1 MKTMKIN
8 EKIKK
13 QNINDFNYYGG
24 YNMYAYKFS
33 SDFDI
38 EKKSEKEN
46 VLEELKKVDGKYSF
60 SDKSESDGELNY
72 EKMEY
77 TAPTKE
83 KVFESAKNSL
93 EEYKD
98 SSIKKIQDKFESGM
112 SEVEEKESD
121 LNWEK
126 TKDENEI
133 KSDYASYAKD
143 AKNENIKRGLAH
155 SSIYSE
161 VLKEIDQGK
170 ESELKKVENEFQREV
185 LKLEGER
192 SLLESQKQSA
202 LESFDISY
210 AAKLT
215 EEINKINSDISKKQ
229 EEVLKYNNK
238 LQKEAEELKL
248 KKEQAI
254 QEKNNKLAE
263 LVSKYGLTEV
273 NKMKYQEKYNI
284 VKDYVEKLPR
294 DQALRELQDPFYEK
308 ELGTFYASIVAET
321 YSREK

>member
-1 MKTMKIN
+1 MKLN
-8 EKIKK
+8 QKIKNK
-13 QNINDFNYYGG
+13 NIDDFNYYGG

-33 SDFDI
+33 SDFDV
-38 EKKSEKEN
+38 EKKSDKEN
-46 VLEELKKVDGKYSF
+46 VLEELKKIDGKYSF
-60 SDKSESDGELNY
+60 TSGSDSDEKLNF

-77 TAPTKE
+77 AAPSQDE
-83 KVFESAKNSL
+83 VLESAKNSL

-112 SEVEEKESD
+112 SEVEEKQDD
-121 LNWEK
+121 LTWEK
-126 TKDENEI
+126 SKDESEI
-133 KSDYASYAKD
+133 KSDYAGYAKD

-155 SSIYSE
+155 SSIYNE
-161 VLKEIDQGK
+161 VLKEIDKGK
-170 ESELKKVENEFQREV
+170 ESELKKVENEFSREV

-192 SLLESQKQSA
+192 ALLESQKQSA

-238 LQKEAEELKL
+238 LEQEAEELKM
-248 KKEQAI
+248 KQQQAI
-254 QEKNNKLAE
+254 QDQNRKLAE

-284 VKDYVEKLPR
+284 VKQYIDKLPR
-294 DQALRELQDPFYEK
+294 AQALQELEDPFYQK

>member
-1 MKTMKIN
+1 MKIN

-13 QNINDFNYYGG
+13 KNIDDFNYYGG

-33 SDFDI
+33 SDFDP
-38 EKKSEKEN
+38 EKKSDKEN
-46 VLEELKKVDGKYSF
+46 VLEELKKIDGKYSF
-60 SDKSESDGELNY
+60 SSSSDNNDDLDY
-72 EKMEY
+72 QKMEY

-83 KVFESAKNSL
+83 EILKTAEKSL

-98 SSIKKIQDKFESGM
+98 SSIKKIQDKFDGGIKDI
-112 SEVEEKESD
+112 EEKADD
-121 LNWEK
+121 LTWEK
-126 TKDENEI
+126 AKDEAEI
-133 KSDYASYAKD
+133 KGDYSAYSKS

-161 VLKEIDQGK
+161 VLKEIDEGK
-170 ESELKKVENEFQREV
+170 EQELKKVENEFSREV

-192 SLLESQKQSA
+192 ALLESQKQSA

-238 LQKEAEELKL
+238 LEKEAEELKL
-248 KKEQAI
+248 KKEQSI
-254 QEKNNKLAE
+254 QEKNNKLADM
-263 LVSKYGLTEV
+263 LSKYGLTEV
-273 NKMKYQEKYNI
+273 NKMKYQDKYNI
-284 VKDYVEKLPR
+284 VKEYISKLPR
-294 DQALRELQDPFYEK
+294 AQALQELEDPFYAK

-321 YSREK
+321 YSRDK